1 MRPIEGWRVSSR
13 TVFVAGSGGGL
24 PVVLGGSQLQPGGGA
39 QAGHGR
45 PGSPGHLARSGHE
58 ADPGTDA
65 ERSQG
70 FTRVSTMLPAL
81 TK

>member
-1 MRPIEGWRVSSR
+1 MRPIEGWRVLSR
-13 TVFVAGSGGGL
+13 TVFVAGSAGGL
-24 PVVLGGSQLQPGGGA
+24 PVVLGGGQLQPGGGA

-45 PGSPGHLARSGHE
+45 PGSPGNLARSGHE

-70 FTRVSTMLPAL
+70 VTRVSTMSPAL